1 MKVVHVSHY
10 KLPVKHYGGTQRVIL
25 WNARAQKKLG
35 HEVVLVLLKGTRLDE
50 FEVHEIPRELDDYG
64 PHIPSDADIV
74 HLYATPRVRPQHP
87 YIVTIGG
94 NGKPGETY
102 LPNTVFVSR
111 NHASRHGSSQF
122 VYNGIDPEEFTFSE
136 VKDDYF
142 LFLSKAS
149 WKVKGLKTALDLA
162 KSTGIN
168 LRIAGGRRFSLS
180 RRIKYMGMVGGDKKR
195 NLLAGARA
203 LLFPIQWEEPF
214 GLVAAEALMSG
225 TPVITSDR
233 GSMPEVVTDDVG
245 FRCDTIE
252 ELRAAVRSV
261 GEISPGAC
269 RARAERLFS
278 DESMARGYL
287 LKYEE
292 VLEHGCLGGAQP
304 AGESPV
310 TG

>member
-1 MKVVHVSHY
+1 MVAVKIVHISHY

-25 WNARAQKKLG
+25 WNARAQSRLG
-35 HEVVLVLLKGTRLDE
+35 HEIVLVSLKGTRLNDL
-50 FEVHEIPRELDDYG
+50 EVHEIPKELDDYSAY
-64 PHIPSDADIV
+64 IPPDADMV
-74 HLYATPRVRPQHP
+74 HLYATPGVVPRQP

-111 NHASRHGSSQF
+111 NHAKRHGSDQF
-122 VYNGIDPEEFTFSE
+122 VYNGIDPAEFAYRET
-136 VKDDYF
+136 KDDYF

-162 KSTGIN
+162 KSTGIR
-168 LRIAGGRRFSLS
+168 LRIAGGRGLSLN
-180 RRIKYMGMVGGDKKR
+180 RRVKYMGMVGGRKKR
-195 NLLAGARA
+195 DLLAGARA

-245 FRCDTIE
+245 FRCDTYE
-252 ELRAAVRSV
+252 EMERAVRAV
-261 GEISPGAC
+261 NEISPRAC
-269 RARAERLFS
+269 RERAERLFS
-278 DESMARGYL
+278 DEAMARAYL

-292 VLEHGCLGGAQP
+292 ILRDGRLGALKT
-304 AGESPV
+304 S
-310 TG
+310 